1 MLKRILLYIGSFL
14 AAIIILWSALI
25 LTSLVP
31 NEAIKDNL
39 MSSALSLNGA
49 DPFYQP
55 AGRNTVTD
63 NYADVIL
70 LNVIW
75 NMDGENPVV
84 SSLDTKYYDG
94 NDGVTDYGENYG
106 LYAALNGEAPNT
118 DYTRYW
124 HGSAV
129 FIRPLLA
136 VTDLS
141 GIRLTGAVFALI
153 LLAVNCALLIK
164 RKHYPQAA
172 ALVLSLVCVQ
182 AWNIRLAMEYQPAV
196 LVTLAILPLFILL
209 EKRGDRALIVLSVVS
224 GVLIAFFDFLT
235 AETLTILVPLIIV
248 LSIRFSEGRFSGAKA
263 ELLRALKC
271 SAGWLL
277 AYCGTFLV
285 KWTAA
290 SLATGENK
298 FIAALTS
305 AEERFGGSFSE
316 MSVIEQIFAAPFT
329 NISTMFGANERGEL
343 LNGIIGAVLLIL
355 AAVLILYLSRKKKAA
370 LGFVVTVLILGA
382 IPYLRYGV
390 LSNHSYLHDFFT
402 YRAQAAAVLALIT
415 GAIAGLQ
422 KEKEKEKEKKGAKGG
437 KGKKGKKKR
446 AANGA

>member
-1 MLKRILLYIGSFL
+1 MLRKILLYAGSFL
-14 AAIIILWSALI
+14 AAITVLWSALI

-39 MSSALSLNGA
+39 ISSALYLNGA
-49 DPFYQP
+49 DPFFQP
-55 AGRNTVTD
+55 GGRNTVTD

-75 NMDGENPVV
+75 NIDSENPVV

-106 LYAALNGEAPNT
+106 LYAALNGTAPNT
-118 DYTRYW
+118 DYSRYW

-136 VTDLS
+136 LTDLS
-141 GIRLTGAVFALI
+141 GIRIIGAVCALL

-164 RKHYPQAA
+164 RKHYPQAI

-182 AWNIRLAMEYQPAV
+182 AWNIRFAMEYQPAV
-196 LVTLAILPLFILL
+196 LIMLAILPFFILL
-209 EKRGDRALIVLSVVS
+209 EKKGDTALIVLSVIS

-248 LSIRFSEGRFSGAKA
+248 LSIRFSDGRFLGAKA
-263 ELLRALKC
+263 ELWRAVKC

-277 AYCGTFLV
+277 AYSGTFLV

-290 SLATGENK
+290 SIAAGENK
-298 FIAALTS
+298 FVAALTS
-305 AEERFGGSFSE
+305 AEERLGGSFSE
-316 MSVIEQIFAAPFT
+316 MSAIEQIFAAPFA
-329 NISTMFGANERGEL
+329 NISVMFGANERGEL
-343 LNGIIGAVLLIL
+343 LGGILGAAVLIL
-355 AAVLILYLSRKKKAA
+355 AAALILYLSRKKKAA
-370 LGFVVTVLILGA
+370 FGFIITALFLGA
-382 IPYLRYGV
+382 IPYLRYSV

-422 KEKEKEKEKKGAKGG
+422 KEKEKKKEKKGGQ
-437 KGKKGKKKR
+437 GKKRKKR

>member
-1 MLKRILLYIGSFL
+1 MLRKILLYAGSFL
-14 AAIIILWSALI
+14 AAIVILWSVLI
-25 LTSLVP
+25 LASLVP

-39 MSSALSLNGA
+39 MNSAVILNGA
-49 DPFYQP
+49 DPFFQSG
-55 AGRNTVTD
+55 GRNTVTD

-75 NMDGENPVV
+75 NVDSENPVV

-106 LYAALNGEAPNT
+106 LYAALNGTAPNT
-118 DYTRYW
+118 DYSRYW

-141 GIRLTGAVFALI
+141 GIRIIGAVCALL

-164 RKHYPQAA
+164 RKHYPQVI
-172 ALVLSLVCVQ
+172 ALVISLVCVQ

-196 LVTLAILPLFILL
+196 LVTLAVLPCFILL
-209 EKRGDRALIVLSVVS
+209 EKKGDRVLILLSVIS

-235 AETLTILVPLIIV
+235 AETLTILVPLITV
-248 LSIRFSEGRFSGAKA
+248 LSIRFSDGRFSGAKT

-285 KWTAA
+285 KWTAV
-290 SLATGENK
+290 SLVTGENK
-298 FIAALTS
+298 FTVAITS
-305 AEERFGGSFSE
+305 AEERFSGSFSE
-316 MSVIEQIFAAPFT
+316 MSAIEQIFAAPFA
-329 NISTMFGANERGEL
+329 NISVMFGANERGEL
-343 LNGIIGAVLLIL
+343 LNGIIGAAVLII
-355 AAVLILYLSRKKKAA
+355 AAALILYLSRKKKAA
-370 LGFVVTVLILGA
+370 FGFIVTALIIGA
-382 IPYLRYGV
+382 IPYLRYAV

-402 YRAQAAAVLALIT
+402 YRAQAAAVMALISEVT
-415 GAIAGLQ
+415 AGLQ
-422 KEKEKEKEKKGAKGG
+422 KEKEKKKEKKSGQ
-437 KGKKGKKKR
+437 GKKGKKKR

>member
-1 MLKRILLYIGSFL
+1 MLKKILLYIGSFL
-14 AAIIILWSALI
+14 AAVILLWSALI

-39 MSSALSLNGA
+39 MNSAVSLNGA

-75 NMDGENPVV
+75 NIDSESPFA

-106 LYAALNGEAPNT
+106 LYAALNGAEPNT
-118 DYTRYW
+118 DYSRYW

-129 FIRPLLA
+129 FIRPLLT

-141 GIRLTGAVFALI
+141 GIRLIGAVCALI
-153 LLAVNCALLIK
+153 LLAINCALLLK
-164 RKHYPQAA
+164 RRRYAETA
-172 ALVLSLVCVQ
+172 ALILSLVCVQ
-182 AWNIRLAMEYQPAV
+182 AWNICLAMEYQPAV
-196 LVTLAILPLFILL
+196 LVTLAVLPFFILL
-209 EKRGDRALIVLSVVS
+209 EKKGDTALIVLSVIS

-235 AETLTILVPLIIV
+235 AETLTILIPLIIV
-248 LSIRFSEGRFSGAKA
+248 LSIRFSEGRFPGAKA
-263 ELLRALKC
+263 ELLRSVKC

-298 FIAALTS
+298 FTTALTS

-316 MSVIEQIFAAPFT
+316 ISPIKQIFAAPFA
-329 NISTMFGANERGEL
+329 NISAMFGANERGEL
-343 LNGIIGAVLLIL
+343 FNGILGAVLLIA
-355 AAVLILYLSRKKKAA
+355 AAVLALYLARKKKAA
-370 LGFVVTVLILGA
+370 KGFIITVLILGA
-382 IPYLRYGV
+382 LPYLRYAV
-390 LSNHSYLHDFFT
+390 LSNHSYLHEFFT

-415 GAIAGLQ
+415 GTIAALQ
-422 KEKEKEKEKKGAKGG
+422 KEKEKEKENKRG

>member
-1 MLKRILLYIGSFL
+1 MLKKILLFAGSFL
-14 AAIIILWSALI
+14 AAIILLWSALI

-39 MSSALSLNGA
+39 LSSALSLNGA
-49 DPFYQP
+49 DPFFQP

-70 LNVIW
+70 LNVIL
-75 NMDGENPVV
+75 NIDSENPVV

-106 LYAALNGEAPNT
+106 LYAALNGAEPNT
-118 DYTRYW
+118 DYSRYW

-182 AWNIRLAMEYQPAV
+182 AWNICLAMEYQPAV
-196 LVTLAILPLFILL
+196 LVTLAVLTFFILL
-209 EKRGDRALIVLSVVS
+209 EKKGDTALIVLSVIS

-235 AETLTILVPLIIV
+235 AETLTILIPLIIV

-263 ELLRALKC
+263 ELLRSVKC

-277 AYCGTFLV
+277 AYCGTFLA

-298 FIAALTS
+298 FTVALTS

-316 MSVIEQIFAAPFT
+316 MSTIEQIFAAPFT
-329 NISTMFGANERGEL
+329 NISTMFGAAERGEL
-343 LNGIIGAVLLIL
+343 FNGILGAVILLS
-355 AAVLILYLSRKKKAA
+355 AAALILYLSRKKKAA
-370 LGFVVTVLILGA
+370 LGFIITVLILGA

-402 YRAQAAAVLALIT
+402 YRAQAAAVLALVT

-422 KEKEKEKEKKGAKGG
+422 KEKVKEKEKRGAKSG
-437 KGKKGKKKR
+437 KGKKGKKR

>member
-1 MLKRILLYIGSFL
+1 MLRKILLYAGSFL
-14 AAIIILWSALI
+14 AAIILLWSALI
-25 LTSLVP
+25 LTALVP

-39 MSSALSLNGA
+39 MSSVLSLNGA
-49 DPFYQP
+49 DPFFQS
-55 AGRNTVTD
+55 AGRNSVTD

-75 NMDGENPVV
+75 NIDSKNPVA

-94 NDGVTDYGENYG
+94 NDGVTDNGENYG
-106 LYAALNGEAPNT
+106 LYAALNGEEPNT
-118 DYTRYW
+118 DYSRYW

-153 LLAVNCALLIK
+153 LLAVSCALLIR
-164 RKHYPQAA
+164 RKHYAQTA

-182 AWNIRLAMEYQPAV
+182 AWNICLAMEYQPAV
-196 LVTLAILPLFILL
+196 LVTLAMLPLFILL
-209 EKRGDRALIVLSVVS
+209 EKKGDMALILLSVIS

-235 AETLTILVPLIIV
+235 AETLTILIPLIIV
-248 LSIRFSEGRFSGAKA
+248 LSIRFSEGRFLGAGA

-277 AYCGTFLV
+277 AYCGTFLA

-290 SLATGENK
+290 SLVTGENK
-298 FIAALTS
+298 FTAALTS

-316 MSVIEQIFAAPFT
+316 MSVIEQIFAAPFA

-343 LNGIIGAVLLIL
+343 LNGIIGAVILLS

-370 LGFVVTVLILGA
+370 SGFIITVLILGA
-382 IPYLRYGV
+382 IPYLRYSV
-390 LSNHSYLHDFFT
+390 LSNHSYLHEFFT

-415 GAIAGLQ
+415 GTIAGLQ
-422 KEKEKEKEKKGAKGG
+422 KEKVKEKEKKSKNSG
-437 KGKKGKKKR
+437 KGKKGKKR

>member
-1 MLKRILLYIGSFL
+1 MLKKILLYIGSFL
-14 AAIIILWSALI
+14 AALIVLWSALI

-39 MSSALSLNGA
+39 ISSALYLNGA
-49 DPFYQP
+49 DPFFQP
-55 AGRNTVTD
+55 GGRNTVTD

-75 NMDGENPVV
+75 NIDSENPVV

-106 LYAALNGEAPNT
+106 LYAALNGTAPNT
-118 DYTRYW
+118 DYSRYW

-136 VTDLS
+136 LTDLS
-141 GIRLTGAVFALI
+141 GIRIIGAVCALL

-164 RKHYPQAA
+164 RKHYPQAI

-196 LVTLAILPLFILL
+196 LIMLAILPFFILL
-209 EKRGDRALIVLSVVS
+209 EKKGDTALIVLSVIS

-248 LSIRFSEGRFSGAKA
+248 LSIRFSDGRFLGAKA
-263 ELLRALKC
+263 ELLRAVKC

-277 AYCGTFLV
+277 AYSGTFLV

-290 SLATGENK
+290 SLVTGENK
-298 FIAALTS
+298 FTAALTS

-316 MSVIEQIFAAPFT
+316 MSPAEQIFAAPFA
-329 NISTMFGANERGEL
+329 NISTMFGAAEREEL
-343 LNGIIGAVLLIL
+343 FNGILGAVLLL
-355 AAVLILYLSRKKKAA
+355 AAAVFALFLSRKKKGAR
-370 LGFVVTVLILGA
+370 GFAITVFILGA
-382 IPYLRYGV
+382 LPYLRYAV

-415 GAIAGLQ
+415 AIAAGLQ
-422 KEKEKEKEKKGAKGG
+422 KEKEKKKE